1 VEEEGERGGE
11 GAGGVRQEGVAGAS
25 SPRADARARVAVA
38 MSGGVDSSLAAAL
51 LLQQGFEVVGLTMQL
66 WPRER
71 EEDMP
76 PAMRGCCG
84 LDAIDSARRVAR
96 HLGIRHY
103 VSNLREPFERFV
115 IDPFCDEYAEGRTPN
130 PCIRCNTFVKF
141 GPLLHRAREIGCGK
155 LATGHYARVLHD
167 DHGDRWKLLRGADQT
182 KDQSYSL
189 YGLRQDQLSHA
200 LFPLGDLTKAET
212 RRKAAELGL
221 PAAERAESQ
230 EICFITGEDYR
241 RYLERRRP
249 EVLIPGPIV
258 DMAGR
263 QIGRHRGIA
272 FYTIGQRQGLGVA
285 AGKPLYVLGID
296 AAANRLI
303 VGERDE
309 AEFRGLVMREVNHV
323 SAAGL
328 PETGMKM
335 AVQIRSTARPV
346 ACHARLEG
354 ERVVVEFAKPERA
367 VAPGQAAV
375 CYDGDAVALGGVI
388 ESGF

>member
-1 VEEEGERGGE
+1 MDP
-11 GAGGVRQEGVAGAS
+11 Q
-25 SPRADARARVAVA
+25 ARVAVA

-51 LLQQGFEVVGLTMQL
+51 LVEQGYEVVGLTMQL

-71 EEDMP
+71 EEDVP
-76 PAMRGCCG
+76 SLRQGSGQAAMRGCCG

-103 VSNLREPFERFV
+103 VANLREPFERSV

-141 GPLLHRAREIGCGK
+141 GPLLHRAREIGCES
-155 LATGHYARVLHD
+155 LATGHYARVEHD
-167 DHGDRWKLLRGADQT
+167 ETGGRWKLLRGVDQT

-189 YGLRQDQLSHA
+189 YGLTQDQLAHA
-200 LFPLGDLTKAET
+200 LFPLGAFTKAET
-212 RRKAAELGL
+212 RRRAAALGL

-241 RYLERRRP
+241 HYLERRRP
-249 EVLIPGPIV
+249 EVLAPGPIV
-258 DMAGR
+258 DTAGR
-263 QIGRHRGIA
+263 EIGRHRGVA
-272 FYTIGQRQGLGVA
+272 CYTIGQRQGLGVT
-285 AGKPLYVLGID
+285 AGEPRYVLAID

-309 AEFRGLVMREVNHV
+309 AVFRGLVMREVNYV
-323 SAAGL
+323 SVAGL
-328 PETGMKM
+328 PETGVML
-335 AVQIRSTARPV
+335 AVQIRSTGRP
-346 ACHARLEG
+346 APCHARREG
-354 ERVVVEFAKPERA
+354 GALVVEFAIPERA